1 MNPKTISLA
10 LIFLVLPL
18 TIQAAEQYNCYR
30 MQEDSKANYQQIRN
44 EYVDLMI
51 DSSLI
56 KSRIHIG
63 AATKEMTFS
72 TCQKVATD
80 GSNFSLWFETEC
92 RKLDSAD
99 TSPYTIE
106 PFLLGAYAGISP
118 VIDQAYPIH
127 KKIKSVSEQ
136 AGVASPERTFVIY
149 ANKKPLYE
157 FFCYPRQN

>member
-1 MNPKTISLA
+1 MNPTTRLLA
-10 LIFLVLPL
+10 LIGLVLPL
-18 TIQAAEQYNCYR
+18 AIQAAEQYNCYR
-30 MQEDSKANYQQIRN
+30 MQEDNKASYQQIRS
-44 EYVDLMI
+44 EYVELMT
-51 DSSLI
+51 DNSLI

-72 TCQKVATD
+72 TCQKLATD

-92 RKLDSAD
+92 RKLVSAD

-118 VIDQAYPIH
+118 VIDKAYPIYE
-127 KKIKSVSEQ
+127 KLKSVSEQ